1 MSSES
6 AGGAKSA
13 PQAAIADR
21 SRSSNDDGAGGDA
34 ASAAS
39 SSTGELFSDAEYVES
54 PVADSGGANGDKSLE
69 SEPRYWSR
77 SVDQSKFP
85 NRLPEHPLFPGWQI
99 RFPAL
104 LEFLPKSGGL
114 NLPSSKKDEAKKAEG
129 GAKEEA
135 VEPEE
140 AGSPAKRPRK

>member
-21 SRSSNDDGAGGDA
+21 SRSSNDDGAGDDA

-39 SSTGELFSDAEYVES
+39 SSTGELFSDAEYVEAL
-54 PVADSGGANGDKSLE
+54 VDDSGGANG
-69 SEPRYWSR
+69 
-77 SVDQSKFP
+77 
-85 NRLPEHPLFPGWQI
+85 WQI
-99 RFPAL
+99 SFPAL

-114 NLPSSKKDEAKKAEG
+114 NLPSSKKEEAKKAEG
-129 GAKEEA
+129 GTKEEA
-135 VEPEE
+135 VEPKE
-140 AGSPAKRPRK
+140 AGPPAKRPRPAQLTSRRDQKEQIAF